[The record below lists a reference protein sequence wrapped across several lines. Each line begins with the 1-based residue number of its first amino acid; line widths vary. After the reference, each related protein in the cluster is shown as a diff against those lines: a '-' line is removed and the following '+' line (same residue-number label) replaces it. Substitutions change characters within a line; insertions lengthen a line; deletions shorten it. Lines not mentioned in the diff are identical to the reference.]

1 MKAKSHSYRKY
12 KLQERKTE
20 YLLLWP
26 PRARAENT
34 EFILVYLWGRSLSLH
49 SMKPLLYH
57 FCPDY
62 QFPAMHFSYPTF
74 KFGGEKKFKKPV
86 SAGVEWLN
94 GSAISREKK
103 QSAFYPSLS
112 GQPFLKVP
120 SSINRENP
128 YFFNVKNKSSCSWE
142 EYLQSVKTWD
152 VLHPGI
158 LWKYLDFFV
167 SSEEEN
173 LLLHNLF

>member
-1 MKAKSHSYRKY
+1 MTTKGKSRKHRVY
-12 KLQERKTE
+12 SCLPLRQKPFPSFNEAPSVS
-20 YLLLWP
+20 LL
-26 PRARAENT
+26 PRLPVSSNAF
-34 EFILVYLWGRSLSLH
+34 FISHFQIWGR
-49 SMKPLLYH
+49 K
-57 FCPDY
+57 
-62 QFPAMHFSYPTF
+62 
-74 KFGGEKKFKKPV
+74 KKFKKPV